1 MGKAVLTT
9 TAGEVV
15 LDDDGNRRCPITPLH
30 HRAQQPPPASHPGAQ
45 HGKASERLP
54 QWCIEKEHRRTLEAA
69 LAYPTMTL

>member
-30 HRAQQPPPASHPGAQ
+30 HRAPQPPHASHPGAQ
-45 HGKASERLP
+45 HGGGHGAVRRVTCWPVEVRL
-54 QWCIEKEHRRTLEAA
+54 L
-69 LAYPTMTL
+69 